1 MCRYCDPAIR
11 ETELVTHDRSLVPV
25 LRRNGVYIRFR
36 DWETGTEFKTRLLFE
51 MSFCPF
57 CGRALRDERKR
68 Y

>member
-36 DWETGTEFKTRLLFE
+36 NRETGTEFKTRLLFE

-57 CGRALRDERKR
+57 CGRKLNQK
-68 Y
+68 